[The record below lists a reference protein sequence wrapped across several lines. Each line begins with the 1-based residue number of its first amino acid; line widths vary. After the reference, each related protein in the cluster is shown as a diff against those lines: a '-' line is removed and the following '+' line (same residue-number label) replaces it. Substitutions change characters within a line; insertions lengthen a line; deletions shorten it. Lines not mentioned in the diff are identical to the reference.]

1 MQRLIIDQT
10 NCCLKMHD
18 FLCLNETTE
27 FLWGIRM
34 QAHREQERP
43 WVSEW
48 VILKS
53 YLFMYI

>member
-1 MQRLIIDQT
+1 
-10 NCCLKMHD
+10 MHD
-18 FLCLNETTE
+18 FLCLKGTTE

-53 YLFMYI
+53 YLFMCI